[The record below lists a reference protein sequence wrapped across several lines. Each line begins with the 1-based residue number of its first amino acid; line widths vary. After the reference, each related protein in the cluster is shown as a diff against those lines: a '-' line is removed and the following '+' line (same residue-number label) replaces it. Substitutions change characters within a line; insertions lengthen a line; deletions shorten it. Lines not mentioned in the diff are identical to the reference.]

1 MISGKGKI
9 AGVAVAERLKQR
21 WQRWMP
27 MARGAGLKRTW
38 TGFAGMVAL
47 LLLMHGCKTM
57 SVNYSFSGVN
67 ISPDI
72 ETVTVE
78 YFPNRAPVVQAQLSQ
93 LFTDA
98 LIDKIQSNT
107 NLELVPAGG
116 DVSFSGE
123 IRNYETRPTAIT
135 GSETAARNRLTIS
148 IRVVYTNNIEPELEY
163 ETTFSRYE
171 DYDSSQNLADVE
183 NELIDLII
191 ESILDDIFNKA
202 FVNW

>member
-1 MISGKGKI
+1 MRLPGKI
-9 AGVAVAERLKQR
+9 F
-21 WQRWMP
+21 
-27 MARGAGLKRTW
+27 
-38 TGFAGMVAL
+38 GFAIIFGSV
-47 LLLMHGCKTM
+47 LMMTACKTM
-57 SVNYSFSGVN
+57 SIGYSFSGVN

-72 ETVTVE
+72 KTVTVT

-107 NLELVPAGG
+107 NLTLVPVGG

-123 IRNYETRPTAIT
+123 IRNYETKPTAIT
-135 GSETAARNRLTIS
+135 SGETAARNRLTIS
-148 IRVVYTNNIEPELEY
+148 IRVVYTNNMDPDADFD
-163 ETTFSRYE
+163 TSFSRYE

-183 NELIDLII
+183 NELIDLIL
-191 ESILDDIFNKA
+191 ENILDDIFNKA